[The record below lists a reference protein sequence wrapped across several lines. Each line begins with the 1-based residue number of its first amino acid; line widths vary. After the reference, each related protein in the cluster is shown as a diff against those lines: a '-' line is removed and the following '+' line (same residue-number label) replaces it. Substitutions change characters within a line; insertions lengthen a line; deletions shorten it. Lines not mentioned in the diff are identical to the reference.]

1 MRWAGIIGRE
11 LRMHL
16 RSTIGWTMGVVAIVV
31 IQLSVYPT
39 VESSAG
45 DWSRLIDEFPE
56 PLREILRITDYT
68 SEQGY
73 LSAELMS
80 FVLPFVVMG
89 FGARWGARVA
99 TQDEE
104 MGLADIILGLP
115 LSRSGYLSARLGAA
129 ALAVSI
135 PVVAF
140 MLSLMVGGRI
150 LEFSVPIERYLAGSL
165 VLFGLG
171 MMTMAVAAAMGCV
184 TGKRSAALGASMS
197 VAIALFILYSLA
209 PLVPVF
215 ESVLAWNPMQW
226 TLGSSPL
233 IKGISWSG
241 LAWLA
246 LVSGGLWAAS
256 FISFGARDIGV

>member
-45 DWSRLIDEFPE
+45 DWSRVIDEFPE

-80 FVLPFVVMG
+80 FILPFVVMG

-104 MGLADIILGLP
+104 LGLADIILGLP

-129 ALAVSI
+129 VLAVSI

-140 MLSLMVGGRI
+140 MLSLVVGGRI
-150 LEFSVPIERYLAGSL
+150 LEFSVPIERYMAGSV

-171 MMTMAVAAAMGCV
+171 VMTMAIASAVGCV
-184 TGKRSAALGASMS
+184 TGKRSAALGVSMAL
-197 VAIALFILYSLA
+197 VVALFILYSLA
-209 PLVPVF
+209 PLVPAF
-215 ESVLAWNPMQW
+215 ESILPWNPMQW

-233 IKGISWSG
+233 INGISWSG
-241 LAWLA
+241 LAWLV
-246 LVSGGLWAAS
+246 LVCCVLLVTS
-256 FISFGARDIGV
+256 FISFGSRDVDI